1 MKLYNVLK
9 NIIVEV
15 SFDQVTNSIKNRNVV
30 TIYYDGE
37 EDGGK
42 GLRTIEPYCVG
53 TSKAGNQVLRAW
65 DMEGASHTAKTG
77 EQPLPGWRL
86 FRLDRIGNYSAD
98 PRQTFDSA
106 RPLYNPDDK
115 GMKGIK
121 VCAKFETE
129 KI

>member
-30 TIYYDGE
+30 TIYYDGD

-86 FRLDRIGNYSAD
+86 FRLDRIGNYSTD

-129 KI
+129 EI